1 MPAVMKTPGV
11 YIIEESAFPSSVVQ
25 VATAVPAFIGYTE
38 KANNQ
43 GKSLLNKPWRI
54 TSMSDFRT
62 YFGGAPMKA
71 VASCV
76 SQPDRQG
83 SYSWCGNARLGNVYK
98 LLAHKSQIL

>member
-38 KANNQ
+38 KADNQ
-43 GKSLLNKPWRI
+43 GKSLSNKPWCI

-62 YFGGAPMKA
+62 YYGGAPN
-71 VASCV
+71 
-76 SQPDRQG
+76 P
-83 SYSWCGNARLGNVYK
+83 
-98 LLAHKSQIL
+98 IF